1 MRTAIVV
8 IVIILAIVLLGGVVN
23 LGGAPIFSHV
33 DSVLGTDVLMTA
45 HNTVFFFLHR
55 AQKRIEEQSSKTGED
70 LKKFQEEPL
79 GIETKGRYKKLDEA
93 SSN

>member
-55 AQKRIEEQSSKTGED
+55 AQQRIEDQSSKTGEY

-79 GIETKGRYKKLDEA
+79 GIETKGRYQKLDDA
-93 SSN
+93 GSN

>member
-8 IVIILAIVLLGGVVN
+8 IAIILAIVLLGGVVN

-45 HNTVFFFLHR
+45 HNTMFFFLHR
-55 AQKRIEEQSSKTGED
+55 AQQRIEETIVQGWRRLEKI
-70 LKKFQEEPL
+70 P
-79 GIETKGRYKKLDEA
+79 REA
-93 SSN
+93 AGH